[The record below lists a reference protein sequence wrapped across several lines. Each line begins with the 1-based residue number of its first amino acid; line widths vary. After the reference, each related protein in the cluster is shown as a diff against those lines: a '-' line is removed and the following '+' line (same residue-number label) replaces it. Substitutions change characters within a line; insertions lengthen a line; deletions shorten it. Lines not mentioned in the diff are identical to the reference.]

1 MTIADPVS
9 ILPWVRQQHFPS
21 FPWRTTIICQDR
33 LGTNTKK
40 EPLKIQ
46 TTVAFSQGVN
56 APSVI
61 APSAEYS
68 IVGGLEDPQTASA
81 AIVSVSVDIANALP
95 ANQTYTLTT
104 TLFDAEGVMVTR
116 AVQTSVID
124 GGGAGNAGLFGAIP
138 ILKSS
143 LC

>member
-1 MTIADPVS
+1 M
-9 ILPWVRQQHFPS
+9 LRQARDKHQE
-21 FPWRTTIICQDR
+21 RT
-33 LGTNTKK
+33 
-40 EPLKIQ
+40 PKIQ

-61 APSAEYS
+61 APSAEYN

-124 GGGAGNAGLFGAIP
+124 GGGAGNAFLEPF
-138 ILKSS
+138 LY
-143 LC
+143 